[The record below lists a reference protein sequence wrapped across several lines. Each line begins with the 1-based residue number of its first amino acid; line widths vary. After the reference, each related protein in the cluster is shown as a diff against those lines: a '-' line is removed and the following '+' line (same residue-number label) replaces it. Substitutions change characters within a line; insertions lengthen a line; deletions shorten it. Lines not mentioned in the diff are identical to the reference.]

1 MTGLFVIARSASDV
15 AIHRPWIATAF
26 GLAMKVEG
34 EPRNTRHCEERSDVA
49 IWGHL
54 DDGGSGE
61 NDGGAA
67 LGFGAGGF
75 AHDDLDVVA

>member
-1 MTGLFVIARSASDV
+1 MDCHGLR
-15 AIHRPWIATAF
+15 
-26 GLAMKVEG
+26 
-34 EPRNTRHCEERSDVA
+34 PRNDGGYLSLRGAAFSREELATWRDVA